1 MKITIDHSAMTP
13 LGALL
18 RLIKSHG
25 DDVACDGRGGVIVT
39 GSGKKPTS
47 AEIIDFDPRL
57 VEFARAMKG
66 DGPEAA

>member
-1 MKITIDHSAMTP
+1 MKITIDASAMTP
-13 LGALL
+13 RYELL
-18 RLIKSHG
+18 RLFKLYG
-25 DDVACDGRGGVIVT
+25 DKLISDGKGGFILR
-39 GSGKKPTS
+39 GSGRKPTS

>member
-1 MKITIDHSAMTP
+1 MKITIDASAMTNRQE
-13 LGALL
+13 LLALFKSYGDKLIPDGKGGFIL
-18 RLIKSHG
+18 R
-25 DDVACDGRGGVIVT
+25 
-39 GSGKKPTS
+39 GSGRKPTS